1 MKTTGPPLSNIDVI
15 SKWVSEPDDGLYYAM
30 NKGIAMATGDI
41 VGILNSDDFYHNETV
56 IEFVVNEFLNE
67 ETDSVYGN
75 LVYVNHQDTNKVERN
90 WVAGKYSAKKFLFG
104 WMPPHPT
111 FFVKRKLYE
120 SLGAFNCELHI
131 SADYELMLR
140 FLGNELIAIRLAA
153 TNFNGKLIMWSIV
166 LMIFTFM
173 IMEVF
178 GLSAML
184 GFGEQY

>member
-1 MKTTGPPLSNIDVI
+1 
-15 SKWVSEPDDGLYYAM
+15 M

-90 WVAGKYSAKKFLFG
+90 WVEKYSAKNFLS
-104 WMPPHPT
+104 MPPHPT

-140 FLGNELIAIRLAA
+140 FLYKHMISTSYIN
-153 TNFNGKLIMWSIV
+153 KV
-166 LMIFTFM
+166 LHSY
-173 IMEVF
+173 V
-178 GLSAML
+178 
-184 GFGEQY
+184 